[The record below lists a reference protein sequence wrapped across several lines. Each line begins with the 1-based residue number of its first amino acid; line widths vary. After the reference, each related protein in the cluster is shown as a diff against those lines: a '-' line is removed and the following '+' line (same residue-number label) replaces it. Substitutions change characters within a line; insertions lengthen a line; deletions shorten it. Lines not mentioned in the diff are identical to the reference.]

1 MPRTGTTTIKRPP
14 TRVFVSPREPNT
26 KFLVGRGPDPK
37 PGENP
42 RVPQDTFAEF
52 VAGICTTTDEKAI
65 TWLEAHVALVPE
77 EVHEQFHLQR
87 DEYPE
92 LCGNRGVCM
101 DAESEQVGF
110 WADQEGR
117 KLNLANREA
126 QLPSGYD
133 VEAALQGRDPMAAVA
148 PGDTILS
155 RAQGAMAAANKA
167 AGTIRTNNPERFHQA
182 EAASEAPEA
191 PESEGGE

>member
-1 MPRTGTTTIKRPP
+1 MPRTATIKRPQ

-26 KFLVGRGPDPK
+26 KFLVERGPDLK

-42 RVPQDTFAEF
+42 LMQQDIFASF
-52 VAGICTTTDEKAI
+52 NAGICETTDEKVIA
-65 TWLEAHVALVPE
+65 WLEAHVALVPE
-77 EVHEQFHLQR
+77 EVHEQFHLAR
-87 DEYPE
+87 DEEPNH
-92 LCGNRGVCM
+92 CGNRGVCM
-101 DAESEQVGF
+101 DAGSEQVGF

-126 QLPSGYD
+126 QLPSGYN

-155 RAQGAMAAANKA
+155 RAQGAMAAAGKA
-167 AGTIRTNNPERFHQA
+167 AGPPRTNNPERFHQA
-182 EAASEAPEA
+182 EAAPEA
-191 PESEGGE
+191 SEPGPEPEGGE